1 MQQRRVNRA
10 RVTIDDIAAAARVSR
25 STVSLVLRGSNRP
38 AEATKRKVLAAA
50 ERLGYVYNRGAASL
64 RLRKTMLVGVLVS
77 DISNPFYAELVAGA
91 QSVLD
96 RDGRL
101 LLLINTGESFKVQSK
116 SVQRLLE
123 YGVDG
128 LMMSPTADT
137 DASVIDAIRQRG
149 VPIIEI
155 LRRVEGSGAD
165 FVGFDANAAAELATE
180 HLIKLGHTHIAF
192 IGGDLPHTVTI
203 GRHKGFAEVMNRH
216 GYDASRII
224 QCPVNYRAG
233 YEAIDGLLASDK
245 QVTACVAFND
255 RVALGVMAGLIDRGI
270 MVGREFCLVGVDDLE
285 QTEFVRPGLTTV
297 ATNPRSIGMEA
308 ANLLCARLKNP
319 EQDRETRITS
329 VQLVIRDTCGT
340 P

>member
-1 MQQRRVNRA
+1 MGRA
-10 RVTIDDIAAAARVSR
+10 RVTIEDIAEQAKVSR

-38 AEATKRKVLAAA
+38 AEATKRRVLAAA

-101 LLLINTGESFKVQSK
+101 LLLVNTGESFKVQSK

-128 LMMSPTADT
+128 LMMSPTVDT
-137 DASVIDAIRQRG
+137 DASFIDAIRQRG

-155 LRRVEGSGAD
+155 LRRVNGSGAD
-165 FVGFDANAAAELATE
+165 FVGFDARAAAELATE
-180 HLIKLGHTHIAF
+180 HLIGLGHKRIAF
-192 IGGDLPHTVTI
+192 IGGDLPHTVTV
-203 GRHKGFAEVMNRH
+203 GRHEAFVRVMKSH
-216 GYDASRII
+216 GYDATNII
-224 QCPVNYRAG
+224 KSAVNYRAG
-233 YEAIDGLLASDK
+233 YEAIDSLLASK
-245 QVTACVAFND
+245 SKITACVAFND
-255 RVALGVMAGLIDRGI
+255 RVALGVMAGLLDHDLT
-270 MVGREFCLVGVDDLE
+270 VGRDFSLVGVDNLE
-285 QTEFVRPGLTTV
+285 QIEFVRPGLTTV

-308 ANLLCARLKNP
+308 AQLLCARLRNP
-319 EQDRETRITS
+319 EQERQTRITP
-329 VQLVIRDTCGT
+329 VQLVVRDTCGT
-340 P
+340 PFVRN